1 MLRSVGGSSL
11 SGGQSDGAG
20 MRVAALPPPPP
31 PRRGIGVTG
40 KKGPREGRDGRTAA
54 PRPRLVRYA
63 LDRHVMCCMKR
74 TCGRV
79 QYATTASREMDPI
92 LNQRGY
98 FLFLVS
104 VSSCGTHVCL
114 SNFLAGEAR
123 RGCADGC
130 SGTLAGFP
138 ANRHA
143 IGRRFWEVSA
153 APSCIIFLWPLRQW
167 PTDWPDG
174 GRSGACAGRMA
185 AACCTPHHGE
195 RASACS
201 HANTYSAKAPFFV
214 SGSEAIPFLP
224 FRCADSWQ
232 GRSG

>member
-1 MLRSVGGSSL
+1 M
-11 SGGQSDGAG
+11 
-20 MRVAALPPPPP
+20 
-31 PRRGIGVTG
+31 PRR
-40 KKGPREGRDGRTAA
+40 RAA
-54 PRPRLVRYA
+54 KWIPLFINADTSYSWCRC
-63 LDRHVMCCMKR
+63 H
-74 TCGRV
+74 RV
-79 QYATTASREMDPI
+79 VQTS
-92 LNQRGY
+92 
-98 FLFLVS
+98 
-104 VSSCGTHVCL
+104 VCL
-114 SNFLAGEAR
+114 TFSRARRGEAR
-123 RGCADGC
+123 LCRRLQRDA
-130 SGTLAGFP
+130 SWFP
-138 ANRHA
+138 RQSPWSRTPFL
-143 IGRRFWEVSA
+143 GSLRRAVVHHLPVASPA
-153 APSCIIFLWPLRQW
+153 MQW